1 MVGDV
6 LFFKKKNSII
16 SSLISK
22 LTKSDFT
29 HVALIIAYDKASN
42 IATIIEANRL
52 IKTRISR
59 VAINKENVVYS
70 SDHISDEK
78 LGKILRFAYK
88 KVGTNYDYLQ
98 ILGLFI
104 SLIFKGRRSP
114 LFNSTNKL
122 ICSELIDLAYF
133 RAGIKRKDLLNLG
146 NITPQELIEEYDLK
160 EVKKGI

>member
-16 SSLISK
+16 SRLISR

-29 HVALIIAYDKASN
+29 HVALIIAYDETLN
-42 IATIIEANRL
+42 IATVIEANRL
-52 IKTRISR
+52 IKTRISK
-59 VAINKENVVYS
+59 VAVNKENVVYS
-70 SDHISDEK
+70 SGHISDEK

-104 SLIFKGRRSP
+104 SLIFKGKRSP
-114 LFNSTNKL
+114 LFNSTNKF

-133 RAGIKRKDLLNLG
+133 RSGIRRRDLLNLG

-160 EVKKGI
+160 EVKKGM

>member
-16 SSLISK
+16 SNLISK

-29 HVALIIAYDKASN
+29 HVALIIAYDVNSN
-42 IATIIEANRL
+42 TATIIEANRL
-52 IKTRISR
+52 IRTRISR
-59 VAINKENVVYS
+59 VAINKDNVIYS
-70 SDHISDEK
+70 SGYKSDEK
-78 LGKILRFAYK
+78 IGKILRFAYK

-98 ILGLFI
+98 IFGLLV
-104 SLIFKGRRSP
+104 SLIYKGKRSP
-114 LFNSTNKL
+114 LFNSTNKF

-133 RAGIKRKDLLNLG
+133 RAGIERKDLLNLG

-160 EVKKGI
+160 EVKKGA